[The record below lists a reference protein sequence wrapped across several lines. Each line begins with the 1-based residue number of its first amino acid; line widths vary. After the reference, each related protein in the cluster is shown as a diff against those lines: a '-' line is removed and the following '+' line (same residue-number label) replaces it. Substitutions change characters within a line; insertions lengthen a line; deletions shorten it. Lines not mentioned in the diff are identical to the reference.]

1 MATMPLF
8 NGTVYAFAQDGD
20 TVYAGG
26 TFTTVNGVSGY
37 TGLAKFNLVT
47 GAADTSW
54 KPVAG
59 NAVRALVLS
68 PDKTFVIMGGTNQSG
83 SNFLR
88 KFLVNNNTVQSFVTV
103 SSTVLALISDGNYV
117 YVGVSDSTNLATAT
131 SVQGTVNRPRV
142 VKIDVTGNSGAGSI
156 DATFVPS
163 PNLGGNSTGGISI
176 GAMAQDVNYLYLG
189 GNFSFHNNVSQ
200 PRITKINKSNA
211 VIAADWVG
219 GTGFDNTVLGVVVG
233 SNGSLYA
240 TGLFANYK
248 GVSTSGQIVKL
259 NAQGTRDTGFT
270 SSVSVT
276 GGVINIAEYNSSLY
290 VGTQYNTATAATS
303 TGVLKSTNLTTFTK
317 DAAFLTSTGF
327 GTTGTQGRAFVVGSN
342 LFLTS
347 SGSTSYKGSAAGF
360 SWAISTATAE
370 ETALISSD
378 SISPTATLTSST
390 VANAGSTNSSE
401 VLMSVT
407 FSENVTGLV
416 VGALSLSNC
425 TVASIS
431 GSGSSYSFTVV
442 PSGQGA
448 VSVTLPADS
457 ADDSAGNGNLVSNTY
472 SFTYDTVSPTVSV
485 TSPDVAYSANSG
497 AASVNMSFTFSESV
511 TGFSASTLSLTNCSV
526 SSFSGSGSSYSAVIT
541 PTAPGLVQ
549 VTVTT
554 AQDVAG
560 NFLVGPGQLFSYFK
574 VVPAVVSQTSV
585 ARNQLL
591 DMALSTPAL
600 VSVSAVPLVQWKRVL
615 AVYTSPGKK
624 KVVVSFKF
632 AVGVAAP
639 GRFLARITGPA
650 SYLLSKMIIIK
661 IGGHGVVIQRADFPT
676 VSGMDIDVT

>member
-26 TFTTVNGVSGY
+26 TFTTVNGVTGY
-37 TGLAKFNLVT
+37 NGLAKFNLVT
-47 GAADTSW
+47 GVADTSW

-68 PDKTFVIMGGTNQSG
+68 PDKTFVIMGGTNQSLG
-83 SNFLR
+83 GFLR
-88 KFLVNNNTVQSFVTV
+88 KYLVSSNTIQSFVTV

-176 GAMAQDVNYLYLG
+176 GAMTQDVNYLYLG
-189 GNFSFHNNVSQ
+189 GNFLFHNNVSQ

-211 VIAADWVG
+211 AIAADWVG

-248 GVSTSGQIVKL
+248 GVSTSGQMAKL
-259 NAQGTRDTGFT
+259 NPQGTRDTGFT
-270 SSVSVT
+270 SSVSIT

-317 DAAFLTSTGF
+317 DAAFLSGTGF

-360 SWAISTATAE
+360 SWAIDKATAV

-378 SISPTATLTSST
+378 VIAPTVTLSSAVPNGSST
-390 VANAGSTNSSE
+390 AVNPVAMTA
-401 VLMSVT
+401 T
-407 FSENVTGLV
+407 FSESVTGLV
-416 VGALSLSNC
+416 VGELSLTNC

-431 GSGSSYSFTVV
+431 GSGSSYSFEVV

-448 VSVTLPADS
+448 VSVILPADS
-457 ADDSAGNGNLVSNTY
+457 AVDGAGNGNLVSNTY
-472 SFTYDTVSPTVSV
+472 GFTYDTVSPTVAV
-485 TSPDVAYSANSG
+485 TSPDVAYSANST

-511 TGFSASTLSLTNCSV
+511 TGFSAAALGLTNCSV

-541 PTAPGLVQ
+541 PTDPGLVQ
-549 VTVTT
+549 VIVLT
-554 AQDVAG
+554 AQDAAG

-574 VVPAVVSQTSV
+574 IVPMVVSQATV

-600 VSVSAVPLVQWKRVL
+600 GSVSAVPLVQWKRVL

-632 AVGVAAP
+632 AAGVAAP
-639 GRFLARITGPA
+639 GRFLARIAGPA

-661 IGGHGVVIQRADFPT
+661 IGGQGVVVQRADFPT
-676 VSGMDIDVT
+676 VSGMDVDVT

>member
-26 TFTTVNGVSGY
+26 TFTTVNGVAGY

-59 NAVRALVLS
+59 NAIRALVIS
-68 PDKTFVIMGGTNQSG
+68 PDKTFVITGAASGTT
-83 SNFLR
+83 LR
-88 KFLVNNNTVQSFVTV
+88 KFLVNNNTAQSFVTV
-103 SSTVLALISDGNYV
+103 NSQVQALVIDGNYL
-117 YVGVSDSTNLATAT
+117 YVSRYGAGASSTAT
-131 SVQGTVNRPRV
+131 SVQGTFPRPRV

-156 DATFVPS
+156 DATFVATA
-163 PNLGGNSTGGISI
+163 STGGGAGEPGQ
-176 GAMAQDVNYLYLG
+176 GAMAQDANYLYIG
-189 GNFSFHNNVSQ
+189 GNYTQWNNVTHN
-200 PRITKINKSNA
+200 RIVKINKTDA
-211 VIAADWVG
+211 ATAADWVG
-219 GTGFDNTVLGVVVG
+219 GTGFDNTVQGLTVG
-233 SNGSLYA
+233 SNGSIYA
-240 TGLFANYK
+240 VGIFTTYK
-248 GVSTSGQIVKL
+248 GVSTSGQMAKL

-270 SSVSVT
+270 PVASIT

-290 VGTQYNTATAATS
+290 VGTQYNTANAATS

-347 SGSTSYKGSAAGF
+347 SASTAYKGSAAGF

-472 SFTYDTVSPTVSV
+472 SFTYDTVSPTVAV

-661 IGGHGVVIQRADFPT
+661 IGGQGVVIQRADFPT